1 MVIPRDPGI
10 AQNPPLVQ
18 LGEMRGSSYKGVP
31 AGAIASG
38 FFAAASSFLVMY
50 FVVVIVVVAPEGR
63 PDDVDRAG
71 LTFDLCLV
79 ASALV
84 SLWLGWR
91 TKLFFDRRAGRR

>member
-1 MVIPRDPGI
+1 MKD
-10 AQNPPLVQ
+10 
-18 LGEMRGSSYKGVP
+18 SSYKGVP

-38 FFAAASSFLVMY
+38 FFVAASSFLVLY
-50 FVVVIVVVAPEGR
+50 FIAVIVVIAPEGR

-79 ASALV
+79 VAAIA